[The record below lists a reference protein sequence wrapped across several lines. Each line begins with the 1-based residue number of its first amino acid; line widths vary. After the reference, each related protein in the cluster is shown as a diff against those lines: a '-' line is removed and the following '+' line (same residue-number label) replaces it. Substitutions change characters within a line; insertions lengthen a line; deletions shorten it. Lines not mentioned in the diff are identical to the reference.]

1 MEVKSCRVTIRDTEG
16 VTPTGEVPASR
27 LDEAGGL
34 GLKQIR
40 GNEWVERM
48 PGPFDT
54 VTVCVKNVQV
64 EHTVKMGEFT
74 KWMERNGKSPAEMMR
89 IRKVREILGMPE
101 GRAGR

>member
-16 VTPTGEVPASR
+16 VAHTVEVTAST
-27 LDEAGGL
+27 LYEAVAL

-40 GNEWVERM
+40 GNEWVEGM

-54 VTVCVKNVQV
+54 VTVSVKNVQV

-101 GRAGR
+101 RGPGR

>member
-16 VTPTGEVPASR
+16 VTHTVDVTAST
-27 LDEAGGL
+27 LSEAGAP
-34 GLKQIR
+34 GLKPSR
-40 GNEWVERM
+40 GNVWVERM
-48 PGPFDT
+48 PRPFDT

-64 EHTVKMGEFT
+64 EPTVKMGEFT